1 MATLESWL
9 GENVE
14 TEEYR
19 NRVRSVALG
28 LGDLCA
34 CELEDL
40 EEELNLA
47 SWPGLAKKRFLKA
60 WRALKAAPG
69 PQPAAL
75 PPADAA
81 AAPAGTPSPPQPADD
96 GYSSSSSEDNDVES
110 VGLQFVPAPPGPPE
124 TQPVSA

>member
-1 MATLESWL
+1 MDSFEDWL
-9 GENVE
+9 NRNVE
-14 TEEYR
+14 TEAYR

-75 PPADAA
+75 PPAEAA
-81 AAPAGTPSPPQPADD
+81 AAPAGTPSPWSTRERATGRRRRTKRARRLIRAVD
-96 GYSSSSSEDNDVES
+96 
-110 VGLQFVPAPPGPPE
+110 
-124 TQPVSA
+124 

>member
-1 MATLESWL
+1 MPFWLRLETKQPRGAEAALLAAMMPTLEDWL

-40 EEELNLA
+40 RGGAARFHSSKRWTEAVVGEFGAGGEEAEVEH
-47 SWPGLAKKRFLKA
+47 
-60 WRALKAAPG
+60 AL
-69 PQPAAL
+69 
-75 PPADAA
+75 
-81 AAPAGTPSPPQPADD
+81 
-96 GYSSSSSEDNDVES
+96 VEC
-110 VGLQFVPAPPGPPE
+110 A
-124 TQPVSA
+124 